1 MSVDFFLRLF
11 SSRTHSNNTRA
22 IHLIGI
28 KCPSIQK
35 IVESFFTAHKHIFV
49 VLKDVVNRLSIFNKR
64 RNNLVDTFEFFWRN
78 SKASSAIR
86 EFCFIF
92 FFCAIRLVLQFSQGA
107 FLTVFAPITDIWRI
121 RKFFTF
127 FFLEVVAMLKAV
139 LTVPTLPSPVN
150 TSSANKSF
158 IAVVAMD
165 AWIKS
170 SPIGTSFNADAVCS
184 DFTGNSAGRFFEF

>member
-1 MSVDFFLRLF
+1 MSIDFFLRLF
-11 SSRTHSNNTRA
+11 SSRTHSDNTGA

-35 IVESFFTAHKHIFV
+35 IVESLFTAHKLIFV
-49 VLKDVVNRLSIFNKR
+49 ILKDMVNRLSIFNKR
-64 RNNLVDTFEFFWRN
+64 RNDLIDTFEFFWRN

-107 FLTVFAPITDIWRI
+107 FLAAFAPITDIWRI
-121 RKFFTF
+121 GKFFAF

-139 LTVPTLPSPVN
+139 LTGPTLPSPVN
-150 TSSANKSF
+150 TSSTNKSF

-165 AWIKS
+165 ARIES
-170 SPIGTSFNADAVCS
+170 SPVRTSFNADAVCS